1 MEINRYIDHAVL
13 KPEMTQEE
21 VREAI
26 KEGIDLE
33 VNTVC
38 VRACDIDLAVSMCK
52 GTKTRAGCVLDFPYG
67 HGGKEAKAAL
77 AEIYAKQGVDEID
90 MVMNYSLA
98 RSGEWDR
105 VEDEISAVVKA
116 AHKYNVI
123 VKVIFETSM
132 LNIEQ
137 IKKATEVSIA
147 ANADFVKT
155 STGFN
160 GEGATV
166 EGVKAMLEASA
177 GRIKVK
183 ASGGIRDKTQ
193 AEMFINM
200 GVSRLGIGYSS
211 VRAICAG
218 QKIEGSDTS
227 VY

>member
-1 MEINRYIDHAVL
+1 MQRY
-13 KPEMTQEE
+13 K
-21 VREAI
+21 
-26 KEGIDLE
+26 
-33 VNTVC
+33 NTRRLC
-38 VRACDIDLAVSMCK
+38 
-52 GTKTRAGCVLDFPYG
+52 AGFSYG

>member
-13 KPEMTQEE
+13 KPEMTQQE

-26 KEGIDLE
+26 QEGIDLE

-38 VRACDIDLAVSMCK
+38 VRSCDIDLAVSMCK
-52 GTKTRAGCVLDFPYG
+52 GTKTHAGCVLDFPYG

-77 AEIYAKQGVDEID
+77 AEIYAKQGINEID

-98 RSGEWDR
+98 RSGEWGR

-166 EGVKAMLEASA
+166 EGVKAMLEAAA

-193 AEMFINM
+193 AEMFIDM

-218 QKIEGSDTS
+218 QKIDSSDTS

>member
-1 MEINRYIDHAVL
+1 
-13 KPEMTQEE
+13 
-21 VREAI
+21 
-26 KEGIDLE
+26 
-33 VNTVC
+33 
-38 VRACDIDLAVSMCK
+38 
-52 GTKTRAGCVLDFPYG
+52 
-67 HGGKEAKAAL
+67 
-77 AEIYAKQGVDEID
+77 
-90 MVMNYSLA
+90 
-98 RSGEWDR
+98 
-105 VEDEISAVVKA
+105 
-116 AHKYNVI
+116 
-123 VKVIFETSM
+123 M

-166 EGVKAMLEASA
+166 EGVKAMLEAAA

-193 AEMFINM
+193 AEMFIDM

-218 QKIEGSDTS
+218 QKIDSSDTS